1 MANRK
6 QNKKSGKFINNI
18 VKVEDAKKYA
28 EAYYNKHKKAID
40 KLLTKAIDKL
50 LIKANRNK
58 KDVFVDFVEDLYDQN
73 RSKYNSK
80 KNLNKGIKSVINEL
94 KGNDPRLDEIK
105 REALYR
111 EEAGFSDL
119 RKLNGKL
126 SGQEIAYDGPNGI
139 IGYFDIKDSDYV
151 IIHRLDYTFSTK
163 SPEDIYEYET
173 RTNAGLAANE

>member
-1 MANRK
+1 MANKK

-18 VKVEDAKKYA
+18 VRVEDAKKYA

-40 KLLTKAIDKL
+40 KLLDGQT
-50 LIKANRNK
+50 NRNK
-58 KDVFVDFVEDLYDQN
+58 KDVFVDLVEDLYDQN

-111 EEAGFSDL
+111 EEAGFGDL

>member
-1 MANRK
+1 MANKK

-18 VKVEDAKKYA
+18 VRIEDAKKYA

-40 KLLTKAIDKL
+40 KLLDGQT
-50 LIKANRNK
+50 NRNK
-58 KDVFVDFVEDLYDQN
+58 KDVFVEFIEDLYDQN

-126 SGQEIAYDGPNGI
+126 SGQEIAYDGPDGI

-151 IIHRLDYTFSTK
+151 IVHKLDYTFSTK

-173 RTNAGLAANE
+173 RTNAGLAVNE